1 MQQHIHVFLH
11 KNSQWSKPYIK
22 QVGSNPLEVK
32 NLRRLFQKFNA
43 LRQLK
48 GDTKDN
54 WRAHLPQFKQPI
66 KAIITSD
73 MQCPHFRTLCRS
85 NIFLV
90 IIQKEDFTAFDLDF
104 LFFFYLTEHR
114 FNVLLLPF
122 RKTDQTIIKTQP
134 AKSSNISRAYVI
146 RVFYNL
152 TDPRCSHNEA
162 IMHVCKLSMGMDK
175 LKFDKISSI
184 L

>member
-90 IIQKEDFTAFDLDF
+90 IIQKKDFTAFDLDF

-134 AKSSNISRAYVI
+134 AKSSNISQAYVI

-152 TDPRCSHNEA
+152 TDPRCWHNEA

-175 LKFDKISSI
+175 LKFDKITSI

>member
-1 MQQHIHVFLH
+1 MEQAI
-11 KNSQWSKPYIK
+11 YIK

-32 NLRRLFQKFNA
+32 NLRKVISKVQCT

-48 GDTKDN
+48 GDTKDD

-73 MQCPHFRTLCRS
+73 MQWPHFRTLCRS

-90 IIQKEDFTAFDLDF
+90 IIQKKDFTAFDLDF

-122 RKTDQTIIKTQP
+122 RKTDRTIIKTQP
-134 AKSSNISRAYVI
+134 AKSSNISQAYVI

-152 TDPRCSHNEA
+152 TDPCCWHNEA
-162 IMHVCKLSMGMDK
+162 IMHVCKLNGNG
-175 LKFDKISSI
+175 
-184 L
+184 